1 MTSKIRTALIAAA
14 ALAAPMTLAGQA
26 HAQARSVAVA
36 DQERAIAESNAFKT
50 AMTQMQTTY
59 KTQIDQLTARRTA
72 LQAEIQ
78 PLVTAYEN
86 AAKAPNATEASVRPS
101 ATALQT
107 KNNAANQELQRIGA
121 PVELARAYV
130 IEQIALKMND
140 ALKATMTARN
150 VDLLLVPNATVSYQP
165 AADITTAL
173 TGEINRLVP
182 SVQIVPPAGW
192 RPGQAQQPAA
202 GAPAAAP
209 QQPQPQGR

>member
-1 MTSKIRTALIAAA
+1 MTSKFRTALIAAA
-14 ALAAPMTLAGQA
+14 ALAAPMTIAGQA
-26 HAQARSVAVA
+26 HAQARSIAVV
-36 DQERAIAESNAFKT
+36 DQQRAIGESNAFKT
-50 AMTQMQTTY
+50 AMTQIQTTY
-59 KTQIDQLTARRTA
+59 KAQLDQLNTRRAA
-72 LQAEIQ
+72 LEAEMK

-101 ATALQT
+101 MTALQN
-107 KNNAANQELQRIGA
+107 KNNAANQELARIGQ
-121 PVELARAYV
+121 PIELARAYV
-130 IEQIALKMND
+130 VEQIALKMDD

-150 VDLLLVPNATVSYQP
+150 IDLLLVPGATVSYQP

-173 TGEINRLVP
+173 TAELNRLVP
-182 SVQIVPPAGW
+182 SAQIVPPAGW